1 MLNEQERGLVLLTRS
16 ALTGQAERL
25 PASFDLAAARA
36 QTIQHQITPL
46 IYYGAV
52 NCGLAQTTN
61 GMDKLLS
68 VTAQLISIGESQ
80 MLELSR
86 LTHSFE
92 EEGVDYLLLKGC
104 VMKHLYPQQEMR
116 VMSDL
121 DILIRPSQYER
132 IKPIM
137 SRLGFTRGVESDHE
151 LHWSKRNIHVELH
164 KRLIPS
170 YNEDYYAY
178 FGDGW
183 MRAKLKQEGSHNY
196 RFSDEDEL
204 IYLFCHFAKHYR
216 DGGIGIKHLTDLW
229 IYCKNKPQLDKG
241 YLLAELDKLGLA
253 TFFENVMMTCAVW
266 FDAATPTEMTDFL
279 TNVIINSG
287 AYGNGETKRVSWAVR
302 ISRKDSSGKKA
313 QLRWKLEVVFL
324 PYWKMCLK
332 YPILK
337 KLPVLLPFLWVVRW
351 AETLLHRPKN
361 IRKQL
366 DYAKEMKPED
376 IDKYRQSLEYVGLRY
391 HKGEESAKEPATKAS
406 GEPQDFA
413 KIS

>member
-1 MLNEQERGLVLLTRS
+1 MLNEQERGLILLTRS
-16 ALTGQAERL
+16 ALTGRAECL
-25 PASFDLAAARA
+25 PAAFDLEAVIAL
-36 QTIQHQITPL
+36 TIQHQITPL

-52 NCGLAQTTN
+52 NCGLTSNTD

-86 LTHSFE
+86 LTRAFE

-132 IKPIM
+132 MKPIM
-137 SRLGFTRGVESDHE
+137 CQLGFTEGVESNHE

-183 MRAKLKQEGSHNY
+183 MRAKPKQEGSHNY

-216 DGGIGIKHLTDLW
+216 DGGIVMKHLTDLW
-229 IYCKNKPQLDKG
+229 IYCQKKPQLDKA
-241 YLLAELDKLGLA
+241 YLRAELGKLGLA
-253 TFFENVMMTCAVW
+253 DFFENVMMTCAVW
-266 FDAATPTEMTDFL
+266 FDAAAPTEMTDFL
-279 TNVIINSG
+279 TKVIINSG
-287 AYGNGETKRVSWAVR
+287 AYGNGETQRVSWAVR

-313 QLRWKLEVVFL
+313 HLRWRLEVIFL

-351 AETLLHRPKN
+351 GETLLHRPKN

-376 IDKYRQSLEYVGLRY
+376 IEQYRRSLEYVGLCY
-391 HKGEESAKEPATKAS
+391 HNGEAHTQEPVDKPS
-406 GEPQDFA
+406 GDNQDSV

>member
-1 MLNEQERGLVLLTRS
+1 MLNEQERGLILLTRS
-16 ALTGQAERL
+16 ALTGRAERL
-25 PASFDLAAARA
+25 PAAFDLEAAVTL
-36 QTIQHQITPL
+36 TIQHQITPL

-52 NCGLAQTTN
+52 NCGITSNAD

-68 VTAQLISIGESQ
+68 LTAQLISISESQ

-86 LTHSFE
+86 LTRAFE

-104 VMKHLYPQQEMR
+104 VMKQLYPQPEMR
-116 VMSDL
+116 VMSDV

-137 SRLGFTRGVESDHE
+137 RQLGFTEGIESNHE
-151 LHWSKRNIHVELH
+151 LPWSKRNIHVELH

-183 MRAKLKQEGSHNY
+183 MRAKPTGEGSHRY

-229 IYCKNKPQLDKG
+229 VYCEKKPQLDKA
-241 YLLAELDKLGLA
+241 YLHAELDKLGLA
-253 TFFENVMMTCAVW
+253 AFFENVMMTCAVW
-266 FDAATPTEMTDFL
+266 FDAAASTEMTDFL
-279 TNVIINSG
+279 SNVIINSG
-287 AYGNGETKRVSWAVR
+287 AYGKGETKRVSWAVR
-302 ISRKDSSGKKA
+302 ISGEDSSGKKA
-313 QLRWKLEVVFL
+313 HLRWKLEVIFL

-337 KLPVLLPFLWVVRW
+337 KLPVLLPFFWVVRW
-351 AETLLHRPKN
+351 GETLLLRPKN
-361 IRKQL
+361 IRKQM

-376 IDKYRQSLEYVGLRY
+376 IEQYRRSLDYVGLRY
-391 HKGEESAKEPATKAS
+391 HNGVKCAQEPASKAS
-406 GEPQDFA
+406 GESQDFA
-413 KIS
+413 KMS